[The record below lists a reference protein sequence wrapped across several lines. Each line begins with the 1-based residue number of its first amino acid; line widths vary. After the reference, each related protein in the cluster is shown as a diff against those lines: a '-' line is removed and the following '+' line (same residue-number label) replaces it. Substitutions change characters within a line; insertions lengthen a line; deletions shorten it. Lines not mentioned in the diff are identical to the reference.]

1 MMTKPANILFLFV
14 LAAVTAGAAAP
25 GTAEAAAKHHKKRLL
40 VTFREG
46 TALAERQQAARDMG
60 LKITGDFDSIS
71 VSVLEAAGD
80 VAPQEVTKARSHPS
94 VVTVEED
101 VYRNWLLESPASFQS
116 TPFPSVEGTLSILAK
131 PRRSPAPAPA
141 PSPDPSL
148 GGDASSASGNI
159 PWGVSRVN
167 APAAWS
173 SGQGA
178 GVKVAVID
186 TGIDCTHPDLRC
198 DFGSGTNIVNPGA
211 DPMDDNEHGTHVAGT
226 IAGRGNG
233 GPLGVAPKA
242 TLIPVKVLDAE
253 GSGSL
258 SDIVA
263 GINWASRAGVDVI
276 NMSLGGPN
284 GSAALQRAVSQAL
297 ASGVVIVAA
306 AGNSGPN
313 PDTVGFPGGYPGVIA
328 VAASDKNDQVA
339 SFSSRGDAVAFIA
352 PGVAITSTIPGGGTK
367 SLSGTS
373 MASPHVAGLAA
384 LALERGARGPSGVRA
399 AFSSAASKLC
409 SASTCLAPTA
419 EGAGM
424 IDAAK
429 LR

>member
-1 MMTKPANILFLFV
+1 MTFQ
-14 LAAVTAGAAAP
+14 
-25 GTAEAAAKHHKKRLL
+25 
-40 VTFREG
+40 EG
-46 TALAERQQAARDMG
+46 TSRAEREQAAQEMG
-60 LKITGDFDSIS
+60 LKLTGDLASIE

-80 VAPQEVTKARSHPS
+80 VAPQEVTKAKKHPK

-101 VYRNWLLESPASFQS
+101 VYRNWLLESPASFQN
-116 TPFPSVEGTLSILAK
+116 TPMLSVESALQALGR
-131 PRRSPAPAPA
+131 PRRSPQAPAP
-141 PSPDPSL
+141 DPSA
-148 GGDASSASGNI
+148 GEGAVSASGNV
-159 PWGVSRVN
+159 PWGVARVN

-173 SGQGA
+173 RGKGA

-186 TGIDCTHPDLRC
+186 TGIDCSHPDLQC
-198 DFGSGTNIVNPGA
+198 DFSAGTNIVDPGSA
-211 DPMDDNEHGTHVAGT
+211 PMDDNEHGTHVAGT
-226 IAGRGNG
+226 IAGRGEG
-233 GPLGVAPKA
+233 GPLGVAPEA
-242 TLIPVKVLDAE
+242 TLIPVKVLDAD
-253 GSGSL
+253 GAGSL

-263 GINWASRAGVDVI
+263 GINWAAKHGVDVI
-276 NMSLGGPN
+276 NMSLGGPS
-284 GSAALQRAVSQAL
+284 GSAALERAVKQAL
-297 ASGVVIVAA
+297 NAGVVIVAA

-352 PGVAITSTIPGGGTK
+352 PGVNITSTIPGGGTK

-384 LALERGARGPSGVRA
+384 LALERGARGPAGVRA
-399 AFSSAASKLC
+399 AFASAASKLC
-409 SASTCLAPTA
+409 SSSCLPPTS

-424 IDAAK
+424 IDASK